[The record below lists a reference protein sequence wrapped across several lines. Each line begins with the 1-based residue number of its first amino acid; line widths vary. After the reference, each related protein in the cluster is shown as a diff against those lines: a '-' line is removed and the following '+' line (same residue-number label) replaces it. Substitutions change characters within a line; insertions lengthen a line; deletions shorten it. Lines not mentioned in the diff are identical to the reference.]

1 MRNPPS
7 IARKIIGT
15 LSQTENWAPD
25 LKQVIRIAVR
35 EMGGAGF
42 ALYRNGV
49 LDGSEGLPPGTAVLN
64 INSPPVPPMRE
75 IVSLAFRI
83 RDNDYLALVHFQ
95 RKPISLKNQ
104 VPEIQDL
111 LNAFGKSFSAQ
122 QVAKERIL
130 ETQIINELNLN
141 ITTIMDE
148 KKIIR
153 QIETAARRMT
163 GIDRIFLFCI
173 QEDRLIAVD
182 RQWELKHLPRQTVN
196 ALFSNRHLTNVRSEQ
211 VRPLLPGS
219 APETV
224 NYLFIPCTIK
234 NQLHAFFLYPDDP
247 ELGNRAYAL
256 TRLKFLANQGAL
268 ALERVELFRAL
279 NQALQESQGLQE
291 IAKVMLS
298 TFNLSSFLNEWLKRT
313 QKLLGFKKILCSL
326 YDPQTNSFDRF
337 GAVGISPKKFKAAQR
352 IHPPLEKIT
361 ALFKEKYRISNSY
374 YIPLE
379 QVDREIQTYELYRSP
394 QPKPRKGNL
403 WVNGDVLIHPVYA
416 KNHEL
421 LTLLSLDQPVNNLI
435 PGLNKIK
442 LLEAFGDFLGLM
454 MENNRL
460 FGEVEKLSR
469 TDEMT
474 GLYNYR
480 YLRDKVMSMI
490 AENVSPIA
498 LLFID
503 LDGFKRYNDR
513 YGHLQGDE
521 VLKRFSRLLLQA
533 VGSHGFVT
541 RYGGDEFIVV
551 LPHYKTKKGM
561 QIADHIA
568 RLINE
573 ANLNAPAT
581 IPVSFSY
588 GLALYPDDGRDFGTL
603 IDHADKFLYQRKQR

>member
-1 MRNPPS
+1 MRKPPS
-7 IARKIIGT
+7 IARNIIGT
-15 LSQTENWAPD
+15 LSRTEDWAPD
-25 LKQVIRIAVR
+25 FKQVLRVTVR

-49 LDGSEGLPPGTAVLN
+49 LDGSEGLPPETAVLN
-64 INSPPVPPMRE
+64 INAPPVPPMRD
-75 IVSLAFRI
+75 IVSLAFRV
-83 RDNDYLALVHFQ
+83 RDNDYIALVHFRQ
-95 RKPISLKNQ
+95 KALSLKNQ
-104 VPEIQDL
+104 IPEIQDL
-111 LNAFGKSFSAQ
+111 LNALGKSFSAQ

-148 KKIIR
+148 RKIIR
-153 QIETAARRMT
+153 QVETAARRMT
-163 GIDRIFLFCI
+163 GIDRIFLFSI
-173 QEDRLIAVD
+173 RDDRLIAVD
-182 RQWELKHLPRQTVN
+182 RQWELKRLPRQTVN
-196 ALFSNRHLTNVRSEQ
+196 ALFSNRHLTKVKSRQ
-211 VRPLLPGS
+211 VRPLIPGS
-219 APETV
+219 TPGTTD
-224 NYLFIPCTIK
+224 YLFIPCTIK

-247 ELGNRAYAL
+247 DLGNRTYAL

-268 ALERVELFRAL
+268 ALERVELFQAL

-298 TFNLSSFLNEWLKRT
+298 TFNLSAFLNEWLKRT

-326 YDPQTNSFDRF
+326 YDPRTSSFDRF
-337 GAVGISPKKFKAAQR
+337 GAVGISTKKFKAAQR

-361 ALFKEKYRISNSY
+361 TLLKEKYRVSNSY

-394 QPKPRKGNL
+394 RPKLRKGNL

-416 KNHEL
+416 KDHEL
-421 LTLLSLDQPVNNLI
+421 LALLSLDQPENNLI
-435 PGLNKIK
+435 PGPGKIK

-460 FGEVEKLSR
+460 FGEVEKLSH

-521 VLKRFSRLLLQA
+521 VLKRFSGILLRA
-533 VGSHGFVT
+533 VGGHGFVT
-541 RYGGDEFIVV
+541 RYGGDEFIAV
-551 LPHYKTKKGM
+551 LPRYKTKKAV
-561 QIADHIA
+561 QITNQIN
-568 RLINE
+568 RFINE
-573 ANLNAPAT
+573 TNLNAPAT

>member
-1 MRNPPS
+1 MRKPPS
-7 IARKIIGT
+7 IARNIIGT
-15 LSQTENWAPD
+15 LSRTEDWAPD
-25 LKQVIRIAVR
+25 LKQVLRITVR
-35 EMGGAGF
+35 EMGGGGF

-49 LDGSEGLPPGTAVLN
+49 LDGSEGLPPETAVLN
-64 INSPPVPPMRE
+64 IDAPPVPPMRD
-75 IVSLAFRI
+75 IVSLSFRI
-83 RDNDYLALVHFQ
+83 RDNDYLALVHFRQ
-95 RKPISLKNQ
+95 KVLSLKNQ
-104 VPEIQDL
+104 IPEIQDL
-111 LNAFGKSFSAQ
+111 LNALGKSFSAQ

-148 KKIIR
+148 RKIIR
-153 QIETAARRMT
+153 QVETAARRMT
-163 GIDRIFLFCI
+163 GIDRIFLFSI
-173 QEDRLIAVD
+173 RDDRLIAVD
-182 RQWELKHLPRQTVN
+182 RQWELKRLPRRTVN
-196 ALFSNRHLTNVRSEQ
+196 ALFSNRHLTQVKSRQ
-211 VRPLLPGS
+211 VRPLIPGS
-219 APETV
+219 APGTTD
-224 NYLFIPCTIK
+224 YLFIPCTIK

-247 ELGNRAYAL
+247 DLGNRTYAL

-268 ALERVELFRAL
+268 ALERVELFQAL

-298 TFNLSSFLNEWLKRT
+298 TFNLPAFLNEWLKRT

-326 YDPQTNSFDRF
+326 YDPRTSSFERF
-337 GAVGISPKKFKAAQR
+337 GAVGISTKKFKAAQR

-361 ALFKEKYRISNSY
+361 TLFKEKYRVSNSY

-379 QVDREIQTYELYRSP
+379 QVDRDIQTYELYRSP
-394 QPKPRKGNL
+394 RPKLRKGNL

-416 KNHEL
+416 KDHEL
-421 LTLLSLDQPVNNLI
+421 LALLSLDQPENNLI
-435 PGLNKIK
+435 PGPGKIK

-460 FGEVEKLSR
+460 FGEVEKLSH

-521 VLKRFSRLLLQA
+521 VLKRFSGILLRA
-533 VGSHGFVT
+533 VGINGFVT
-541 RYGGDEFIVV
+541 RYGGDEFIAV
-551 LPHYKTKKGM
+551 LPRYKTKKAV
-561 QIADHIA
+561 QITKQIH

-573 ANLNAPAT
+573 TNLNAPAT

>member
-1 MRNPPS
+1 MRQS
-7 IARKIIGT
+7 TGIARKIIGV
-15 LSQTENWAPD
+15 LSRTENWTPD
-25 LKQVIRIAVR
+25 LKQIIRIAIR
-35 EMGGAGF
+35 ELKGTGF

-49 LDGSEGLPPGTAVLN
+49 LDGSEGLPPETAVLN
-64 INSPPVPPMRE
+64 MNALPIPP
-75 IVSLAFRI
+75 I
-83 RDNDYLALVHFQ
+83 RDILTMTFRVQDANYTARVHF
-95 RKPISLKNQ
+95 RKKTTFTKSQILE
-104 VPEIQDL
+104 VQDL

-122 QVAKERIL
+122 QIAKERIL

-141 ITTIMDE
+141 ITTTMDE

-173 QEDRLIAVD
+173 RDDRLITAD
-182 RQWELKHLPRQTVN
+182 RHWELKRFPRQTIN
-196 ALFSNRHLTNVRSEQ
+196 FIFSSRHLTRVKSDL
-211 VRPLLPGS
+211 VRPLMPG
-219 APETV
+219 AMVEA
-224 NYLFIPCTIK
+224 NECLFIPCMIK

-247 ELGNRAYAL
+247 DLGNRTYAL

-268 ALERVELFRAL
+268 ALERVELFQAL
-279 NQALQESQGLQE
+279 NQALKESHGLQE
-291 IAKVMLS
+291 ISKLMLS

-326 YDPQTNSFDRF
+326 YNPQARCFDRF
-337 GAVGISPKKFKAAQR
+337 GAVGISLKKFKAAQR

-361 ALFKEKYRISNSY
+361 TLFREKFLISNSY
-374 YIPLE
+374 YIPLD
-379 QVDREIQTYELYRSP
+379 QVDKEVQTYELYRSP
-394 QPKPRKGNL
+394 APKPRKGNF
-403 WVNGDVLIHPVYA
+403 WVNGDILVHPVYA

-421 LTLLSLDQPVNNLI
+421 IALLSLDQPVNNLV
-435 PGLNKIK
+435 PGIGKIK

-454 MENNRL
+454 VENNRL
-460 FGEVEKLSR
+460 FGEVEKLSH

-480 YLRDKVMSMI
+480 FLRDKVMSLI
-490 AENVSPIA
+490 AGNVSPIA

-521 VLKRFSRLLLQA
+521 VLKRFSAILHQA
-533 VGSHGFVT
+533 VDSQGFVT
-541 RYGGDEFIVV
+541 RYGGDEFIIV
-551 LPHYKTKKGM
+551 LPRYKTKKAVI
-561 QIADHIA
+561 IANLISS
-568 RLINE
+568 LINE
-573 ANLNAPAT
+573 ANLNATAS

-588 GLALYPDDGRDFGTL
+588 GLALYPDDGADFGTL